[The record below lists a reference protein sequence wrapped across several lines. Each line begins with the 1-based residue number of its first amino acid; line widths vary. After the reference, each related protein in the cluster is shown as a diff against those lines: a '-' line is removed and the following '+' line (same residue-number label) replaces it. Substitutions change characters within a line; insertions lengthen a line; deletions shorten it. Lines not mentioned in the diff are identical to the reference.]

1 MKKYFALILSLLLAL
16 VGLSACAGDPG
27 QDNNNNNNN
36 GGTTPPVVAAGNVLV
51 AYFSCTDRRRA

>member
-27 QDNNNNNNN
+27 QDNNNRENDCS
-36 GGTTPPVVAAGNVLV
+36 VL
-51 AYFSCTDRRRA
+51 YIGQQRHRFKRG